1 VFGEQDAMEDIFGP
15 NGRKYS
21 KMQKTAQYGVLT
33 FVLRT
38 KYHQSYQTRRMRW
51 TGHVAH
57 VREKRNAHKVLM
69 WKRTAKRE
77 FARPRRTQEVNIEMD
92 IKINR
97 MKERAMD

>member
-1 VFGEQDAMEDIFGP
+1 MFGEQDGTEYIFGP

-21 KMQKTAQYGVLT
+21 KMQKTAHYGVLT

-38 KYHQSYQTRRMRW
+38 KYHQGYQTRRMRW

-57 VREKRNAHKVLM
+57 VGEKRTAHKVLV
-69 WKRTAKRE
+69 WKSTGRRE